1 MVALGGI
8 GDIVSAAANV
18 ATDPCLGQVADLAL
32 QLHSLEQP
40 GAAAPGSPGVPG
52 IGLCSAVMPLQV
64 VVWVRQNPWSAVAV
78 SIALIGGLIGIG
90 YNLAGGNRS

>member
-1 MVALGGI
+1 MVALGDI

-32 QLHSLEQP
+32 QLHAAEQP
-40 GAAAPGSPGVPG
+40 GTPVPGSAGTPG
-52 IGLCSAVMPLQV
+52 IGLCSAVTPLQV

-78 SIALIGGLIGIG
+78 SIAVIGGLIGIG